1 MAASF
6 VPSFLTPKKDRVGQ
20 INATTPSPLDPN
32 RSVKLAASPF
42 GAHYEKTGNISVQ
55 PLAVLPETEDIW
67 VPSNSEM
74 EEMAEKSEGS
84 EEDDVFSAQWDSRK
98 RVASV
103 KKVTLSQLLD
113 NVVILEEFM
122 KEVSAIVQAR
132 RSLGVDPVRYL

>member
-1 MAASF
+1 
-6 VPSFLTPKKDRVGQ
+6 LT
-20 INATTPSPLDPN
+20 
-32 RSVKLAASPF
+32 
-42 GAHYEKTGNISVQ
+42 
-55 PLAVLPETEDIW
+55 VLPETEDTW

-84 EEDDVFSAQWDSRK
+84 EEEDVFSAQWDFRK